1 MSIGRYFRAFIGF
14 GLAIGLVAGQP
25 VSTRSQIWA
34 MAMDARG
41 GVVGDL
47 RPDEIELRI
56 GGKVRPVLE
65 LKRPDQLLDAPQSW
79 VLVFEPIRDSATRA
93 ISFTAAAD
101 FLIKVPEGD
110 RVFIVARGKDTL
122 ESLMPGFSADRAVWA
137 KAMAAVPGM
146 LPESLTGI
154 PTGRLGGQGFDPAL
168 KPSVIAAQGQDQLSA
183 LFQKF
188 KSGGISWAGGTSDQK
203 GRTALDRLN
212 LNDSMLVSSL
222 VQITG
227 REMKTLEALLDGLSV
242 VPGQKHMIVFSRCE
256 ADDLVHPSIR
266 AAMNQKFQRTKG
278 DLGGPAET
286 ATLAVRDVTIQ
297 QMQVKEKAIRAG
309 VMLYS
314 VAGSGPNIVGN
325 MGNIAL
331 DTGGF
336 SFPLRSELEFQFGQ
350 GIQVFSSRYL
360 LRWSDEGQPAQL
372 SPVNITVK
380 RKGVRVIAPT
390 QM

>member
-1 MSIGRYFRAFIGF
+1 MSIGRYFRAFVGV
-14 GLAIGLVAGQP
+14 GLAVGLAAGEP
-25 VSTRSQIWA
+25 APARAQIWA
-34 MAMDARG
+34 MVMDARG

-47 RPDEIELRI
+47 KSDEIQLKI
-56 GGKVRPVLE
+56 GGKVQPLLE
-65 LKRPDQLLDAPQSW
+65 LKRPDQLLEAPQSW
-79 VLVFEPIRDSATRA
+79 VLVFEPIRDAVTRA
-93 ISFTAAAD
+93 IAFTAAAD
-101 FLIKVPEGD
+101 FLTKVPEGD

-122 ESLMPGFSADRAVWA
+122 ESLMPGFSADRAMWA
-137 KAMAAVPGM
+137 KAMEAVPGM

-154 PTGRLGGQGFDPAL
+154 PTGRLGGQGFDPLL
-168 KPSVIAAQGQDQLSA
+168 KSPAGDAQGQDKLMA
-183 LFQKF
+183 LFTKF
-188 KSGGISWAGGTSDQK
+188 KSGGTSWAGGTSDQK

-222 VQITG
+222 VQIAG
-227 REMKTLEALLDGLSV
+227 REMKTLESLLDGLAD

-256 ADDLVHPSIR
+256 ADDLMHPSIR
-266 AAMNQKFQRTKG
+266 TAMNQSFKRTRG

-286 ATLAVRDVTIQ
+286 ATLAIRDVTIQ
-297 QMQVKEKAIRAG
+297 QLQVKEKAIRAG

-336 SFPLRSELEFQFGQ
+336 CFPLRSELEFQFGQ
-350 GIQVFSSRYL
+350 GIQVFGSRYL
-360 LRWSDEGQPAQL
+360 LRWSGEGRPTSLA
-372 SPVNITVK
+372 PVDITVK